1 MYLTLWTSSC
11 QKILFL
17 IASKKIFIS
26 HNKQLFQLHLPS
38 IQMAIFLFNVFGREI
53 YSVVMTIKLRL
64 LWHVQIYPILYM
76 LTLKI
81 LSTLD
86 IISFLLCSTPWHHPV
101 FLKLVIVAP
110 LSSMLQLLF
119 KKNKRFWFLYTTNAA
134 LVYANDIKYVQDIK
148 RGAGYWWF
156 CSFYRRGYYCQDCWL
171 SRHHTIWLVEVTVT
185 VTVQWRQP
193 TYKSIEHDNDANL
206 EGLLFSLS
214 PVAIELPKDWL
225 SYRVYYRFPKD
236 FKLGFR
242 SIIFR
247 NIKKL
252 ICRLVGFQLNYKQA
266 RQGNRQRV
274 ESVHFFTEST

>member
-26 HNKQLFQLHLPS
+26 HNKQIFQLHLPS

-64 LWHVQIYPILYM
+64 LWHVQIYPIFYM
-76 LTLKI
+76 LTLII
-81 LSTLD
+81 LSTLH
-86 IISFLLCSTPWHHPV
+86 IISLLLCSTPWHHPV

-148 RGAGYWWF
+148 RGAGKLVILF
-156 CSFYRRGYYCQDCWL
+156 FLQERILL
-171 SRHHTIWLVEVTVT
+171 SRLLTVSSSHD
-185 VTVQWRQP
+185 RS
-193 TYKSIEHDNDANL
+193 KSRSRSQYN
-206 EGLLFSLS
+206 EGSS
-214 PVAIELPKDWL
+214 QSWTHI
-225 SYRVYYRFPKD
+225 
-236 FKLGFR
+236 
-242 SIIFR
+242 
-247 NIKKL
+247 
-252 ICRLVGFQLNYKQA
+252 
-266 RQGNRQRV
+266 
-274 ESVHFFTEST
+274 